1 MNSIA
6 RWILVAFVAS
16 AAFGCGKKDQKKED
30 PTPVETTTQK
40 AEEPSSS
47 KEAEGEARDALLALQ
62 RVHFEF
68 DSSELTQES
77 RDALTE
83 AATNL
88 KALKGVE
95 LYVDGHADSAG
106 TTEYNLQLGEQRAV
120 AVKKFL
126 ARLGVD
132 PATLHVVSFG
142 EEKPL
147 EEGSEVNAKNRRVEF
162 RLMEGDI
169 ELVIKESAVE

>member
-1 MNSIA
+1 MNFIY
-6 RWILVAFVAS
+6 RCILVALVAVGTL
-16 AAFGCGKKDQKKED
+16 GCAKKEQKKAD
-30 PTPVETTTQK
+30 PAPVETTTAQK
-40 AEEPSSS
+40 ADEPSGS
-47 KEAEGEARDALLALQ
+47 KDAEGEARAALLALQ

-68 DSSELTQES
+68 DSSELTEES
-77 RDALTE
+77 RTALTE
-83 AATNL
+83 AATSL
-88 KALKGVE
+88 KTLDSVQ

-120 AVKKFL
+120 SVKKFL

-147 EEGSEVNAKNRRVEF
+147 EEGSEVNEKNRRVEF

-169 ELVIKESAVE
+169 ELVVE

>member
-1 MNSIA
+1 MNQIC
-6 RWILVAFVAS
+6 RFVLVALVAAS
-16 AAFGCGKKDQKKED
+16 AFGCSKKQQTKPD
-30 PTPVETTTQK
+30 PAPVETTAKT
-40 AEEPSSS
+40 AEEPSGS
-47 KEAEGEARDALLALQ
+47 KDAEGEARAALLALE

-68 DSSELTQES
+68 DSSDLTEDS
-77 RDALTE
+77 RNALTE
-83 AATNL
+83 AAANL
-88 KALKGVE
+88 TKLEGVE

-120 AVKKFL
+120 AVKNFL
-126 ARLGVD
+126 SRLGVD

-147 EEGSEVNAKNRRVEF
+147 EEGSEVNAKNRRVDF

-169 ELVIKESAVE
+169 ELVIK